1 MFKEKTSFSGKISFA
16 YGGLAIVANKVIIL
30 NLLGRL
36 LINPF
41 KLKFFQQFQM
51 WTPLMTP
58 LARSHQMCPHN
69 LYRSTLNV
77 CPVLFSQ

>member
-1 MFKEKTSFSGKISFA
+1 MFQEKTSFSGKISFA

-41 KLKFFQQFQM
+41 KLKFFQTSYFFAEFASPQK
-51 WTPLMTP
+51 
-58 LARSHQMCPHN
+58 
-69 LYRSTLNV
+69 
-77 CPVLFSQ
+77 

>member
-1 MFKEKTSFSGKISFA
+1 MTSSVFQEKTSFSGKISFA

-41 KLKFFQQFQM
+41 KLKFFQIILKSF
-51 WTPLMTP
+51 TYVADT
-58 LARSHQMCPHN
+58 SYVKNHSN
-69 LYRSTLNV
+69 
-77 CPVLFSQ
+77 